1 MKSTGSSQLKPRQ
14 SFGAFSSVNE
24 IINLGKKVFSNA
36 VDDMTLQLA
45 NFVQTQ
51 MDVIWSSSK
60 AMELMT
66 ASQLQHYQIDCNQYE
81 PNLKAITL
89 SEM

>member
-1 MKSTGSSQLKPRQ
+1 
-14 SFGAFSSVNE
+14 
-24 IINLGKKVFSNA
+24 
-36 VDDMTLQLA
+36 
-45 NFVQTQ
+45 
-51 MDVIWSSSK
+51 
-60 AMELMT
+60 MELMT